1 LRKLAR
7 QLRRLDFARV
17 ASHLDR
23 LTGLQAVMR
32 DRTVSILHKLEYA
45 GFRVAGAIVRTL
57 PLEAASNLSGFL
69 WRTFAP
75 FLKRHP
81 RAVANLR
88 AAFPDKSEA
97 ECDRIARTMWETL
110 GRIFAEGF
118 VIPDIIAQGRIDL
131 DPAIEE
137 MIPAD
142 RRFVA
147 AAAHQGNWELAAA
160 ALQQVGGRGAGIYQ
174 RLRNP
179 LVEEYV
185 RKLRE
190 PLYPGGLWPKQ
201 EDAGRR
207 ALRHVRKGGVL
218 ATMAD
223 LRDRKGVMVP
233 FFGRMAPTSTFPA
246 LIARTTDAPLYAV
259 EIIRQPGVRFR
270 ISLRKIDVP
279 ETEDRNADILAA
291 TAALHAAFEDFI
303 RRNPEHWMWAHRRWG

>member
-1 LRKLAR
+1 MQER
-7 QLRRLDFARV
+7 QVTLK
-17 ASHLDR
+17 DR
-23 LTGLQAVMR
+23 
-32 DRTVSILHKLEYA
+32 IEYA
-45 GFRVAGAIVRTL
+45 GFRAAGAIVRAL
-57 PLEAASNLSGFL
+57 PLETASNLSGFL

-88 AAFPDKSEA
+88 AAFPEKSEA
-97 ECDRIARTMWETL
+97 ECDRIARAMWETL

-118 VIPDIIAQGRIDL
+118 VIPAIIAQGRIEI
-131 DPAIEE
+131 DPKIAD

-160 ALQQVGGRGAGIYQ
+160 ALLQVGGRGAGIYQ

-179 LVEEYV
+179 LVEEHV
-185 RKLRE
+185 RQLRE

-207 ALRHVRKGGVL
+207 AVRHVRKGGVL

-246 LIARTTDAPLYAV
+246 LVARLTDAPLFAV
-259 EIIRQPGVRFR
+259 EIVRLPGVRFR
-270 ISLRKIDVP
+270 ISLRKIEVP
-279 ETEDRNADILAA
+279 DTDDRNADILTA

-303 RRNPEHWMWAHRRWG
+303 RPNPDQWMWAHRRWG